1 MESSIPPLHTI
12 PGGKCLEIL
21 NGINEIASS
30 KPSREKYKY
39 QRPHFLKLE
48 TEDEIQVTA
57 DHSVRPIIV
66 PRDVSALPW
75 SAGYAETINAG
86 KSRHNE
92 DQAMA
97 RQGSIGVVVGG
108 RLVNVPYTMF
118 AVFDG
123 HAGAGCA
130 VTASN
135 DLWQAIQVIQ

>member
-21 NGINEIASS
+21 NGINAIVSS

-97 RQGSIGVVVGG
+97 RQGSLGVLVGG
-108 RLVNVPYTMF
+108 KLHQIHYT
-118 AVFDG
+118 G
-123 HAGAGCA
+123 EPGAMTRACMKG
-130 VTASN
+130 SN
-135 DLWQAIQVIQ
+135 EGS

>member
-1 MESSIPPLHTI
+1 MVYIS
-12 PGGKCLEIL
+12 
-21 NGINEIASS
+21 
-30 KPSREKYKY
+30 
-39 QRPHFLKLE
+39 
-48 TEDEIQVTA
+48 QVTA
-57 DHSVRPIIV
+57 DHAVRPIIV
-66 PRDVSALPW
+66 PRDVSILPW

-135 DLWQAIQVIQ
+135 DLWQAIQVRLRKISLHYFLGAIIPDSQMPSSCCLLNMCSLNEFESLL